1 MGSDLGFAVDYVTEA
16 TLTFAMP
23 HPHSGRV
30 YSADDIRQRTELVL
44 AGRFADIHTVA
55 SVLARLDAEEVCHA

>member
-1 MGSDLGFAVDYVTEA
+1 MT
-16 TLTFAMP
+16 

-55 SVLARLDAEEVCHA
+55 SVLARLDADAAN